1 MAAGLVHRVKHFSEM
16 MENVLPTDLITTVP
30 NHWSATK
37 RASLRAA
44 MESTGLRCLG
54 VVSQHMAVGMGY
66 YMRRA
71 AEF

>member
-16 MENVLPTDLITTVP
+16 MENVAPTDLITTVP
-30 NHWSATK
+30 NHWPATK

-54 VVSQHMAVGMGY
+54 VVS
-66 YMRRA
+66 
-71 AEF
+71 